1 MNCCIECFRDSH
13 IRATIE
19 RYGSI
24 GDCDFCSHKSIATF
38 DIDDTSN
45 QVSEMIISLVQ
56 IYSVS
61 DAAGARPL
69 KIALRDDWDI
79 FTAGTESILALTKK
93 LCAEAYSAED
103 EIFIKNVAVPRLSD
117 SDFLNE
123 FCVVRGHTWDE
134 FSSSIKYINRFHNR
148 MFNAKV
154 FASFLP
160 ILEKVY
166 PVGTQLYRAR
176 ISNEN
181 VGFTTDKMS
190 APPPEK
196 RTSSGRINPEGVGV
210 LYLSSDPKTTLNEA
224 RATAFDYV
232 TIGTFRNEQAI
243 KVVNLSGIGGTSPF
257 LYSGELEEFA
267 ANRAVFQEIAAEI
280 AKPLRRTDS
289 PLSYL
294 PTQYI
299 AEFIKSQKYDG
310 VEFTSTLRT
319 GGYNLAIFDETLF
332 NCLSVK
338 TVEVS
343 QILYDTN
350 PSLDS

>member
-1 MNCCIECFRDSH
+1 MNCCIGCFRDSH

-19 RYGSI
+19 RYGTI
-24 GDCDFCSHKSIATF
+24 GDCDFCSHKNVTAL
-38 DIDDTSN
+38 DIDSTSN
-45 QVSEMIISLVQ
+45 QIAEMIISLIQ

-61 DAAGARPL
+61 SDHDAKPL

-79 FTAGTESILALTKK
+79 FTAGAESILALTKK
-93 LCAEAYSAED
+93 LCAEAYPDNA
-103 EIFIKNVAVPRLSD
+103 EIFTKNVAIPRLAD
-117 SDFLNE
+117 VDFLHE
-123 FCVVRGHTWDE
+123 SCVVCGQTWEE
-134 FSSSIKYINRFHNR
+134 FSNSIKYSNRFHNQ
-148 MFNAKV
+148 MFNAKI

-166 PVGTQLYRAR
+166 PSGTELYRAR
-176 ISNEN
+176 ISSESI
-181 VGFTTDKMS
+181 GFVVDEMN
-190 APPPEK
+190 APPRDK
-196 RTSSGRINPEGVGV
+196 RTAGRINPEGVGV
-210 LYLSSDPKTTLNEA
+210 LYLASDPKTTLNEA

-232 TIGTFRNEQAI
+232 SIGTFKSGRGV
-243 KVVNLSGIGGTSPF
+243 KVVNLSGVGRTSPF
-257 LYSGELEEFA
+257 LYVGELEEFA

-299 AEFIKSQKYDG
+299 AEFIKSQNYDG
-310 VEFTSTLRT
+310 VEFASTLRN

-332 NCLSVK
+332 TCIDVR

-343 QILYDTN
+343 QILYDTK
-350 PSLDS
+350 PTLDA

>member
-19 RYGSI
+19 RYGSV
-24 GDCDFCSHKSIATF
+24 GDCDFCSHKNIAIF

-45 QVSEMIISLVQ
+45 QIAEMIISLVQ

-61 DAAGARPL
+61 DTADARPL

-93 LCAEAYSAED
+93 LCAEAYSDED
-103 EIFIKNVAVPRLSD
+103 EIFTKNVTVPRLAD

-123 FCVVRGHTWDE
+123 FCVVRGHTWEE
-134 FSSSIKYINRFHNR
+134 FSNSIKYSNRFHNR

-166 PVGTQLYRAR
+166 PVGTKLYRAR
-176 ISNEN
+176 ISSESD
-181 VGFTTDKMS
+181 GFTHDKMN
-190 APPPEK
+190 APPPDK
-196 RTSSGRINPEGVGV
+196 RTSGRINPEGVGV
-210 LYLSSDPKTTLNEA
+210 LYLASDPKTTLNEA

-232 TIGTFRNEQAI
+232 TIGTFENCRAVKI
-243 KVVNLSGIGGTSPF
+243 VNLSGVGRTSPF

-267 ANRAVFQEIAAEI
+267 ANRNVFREIAAEI

-299 AEFIKSQKYDG
+299 AEFIKSQNYDG
-310 VEFTSTLRT
+310 VEFASTLRE
-319 GGYNLAIFDETLF
+319 GGYNLAIFDEDLFTCIEPTL
-332 NCLSVK
+332 
-338 TVEVS
+338 TVEIS
-343 QILYDTN
+343 QILYSTN
-350 PSLDS
+350 PALNA